1 MIDFM
6 QLPAHEA
13 ERLAYAE
20 GFTGTA
26 ALFKRLDNMQHAL
39 GQATAEIVTLRD
51 ALEALAVAAESA
63 ADPETIGADMLQALQ
78 GARTLLQYAEGLE

>member
-26 ALFKRLDNMQHAL
+26 ALFKRLDTMQHAL
-39 GQATAEIVTLRD
+39 GRATAEIVSLRE
-51 ALEALAVAAESA
+51 ALEALTMAAESA

-78 GARTLLQYAEGLE
+78 CANDLLNHAEV